1 MAELSQQKTSTKNG
15 KASTDFL
22 VYGVLKLVRI
32 LSLDVVLGACIS
44 SWFVAHICEAT
55 VELTTILTLGVCV
68 WLIYT
73 ADHLW
78 DAYQLQHPAHTD
90 RHSFHQRYFRSLS
103 IIWLMVAMLSLFLLF
118 GIPPVVLRGGLIL
131 SVGVVLYFIIN
142 QFTKLDQAVPK
153 EVLAALL
160 YTLGIF
166 LPVIVQ
172 ADNISMLN
180 YLVFG
185 QFFGLALANLTL
197 ISWYESETDRLDG
210 ASSLATQYGKPYTQ
224 FISKGCILLCLA
236 LASGLLFND
245 SPVAQLTVIAMS
257 ITLGSIWMFPAWYAK
272 NERYRWVA
280 DGIFLLPALFY
291 PLLA

>member
-1 MAELSQQKTSTKNG
+1 MAELSQQKTSTKTG
-15 KASTDFL
+15 ELITSFS
-22 VYGVLKLVRI
+22 VYRILELARI

-44 SWFVAHICEAT
+44 SWFIAHICEVT
-55 VELTTILTLGVCV
+55 VEPTTILTLGICV

-78 DAYQLQHPAHTD
+78 DAYQLLHPAHTA
-90 RHSFHQRYFRSLS
+90 RHRFHQYYFRSLS
-103 IIWLMVAMLSLFLLF
+103 IIWLMIAMLSLLLLF
-118 GIPPVVLRGGLIL
+118 SIPPVVLRGGLIL

-142 QFTKLDQAVPK
+142 HFIKLDQVVPK

-172 ADNISMLN
+172 ADNMSLSN
-180 YLVFG
+180 YFVFG

-197 ISWYESETDRLDG
+197 ISWYESETDHLDG
-210 ASSLATQYGKPYTQ
+210 ASSLAIQYGKPYTQ

-236 LASGLLFND
+236 LAGGLVLDD
-245 SPVAQLTVIAMS
+245 SLVAQLIVVVMS
-257 ITLGSIWMFPAWYAK
+257 TTLGSIWMFPAWYAK